1 MYEAPRGNG
10 MESILDG
17 MQVLYRREIQACNK
31 VTQEENDEEHTSND
45 DNGITGSR
53 SMTLNTVI
61 VIAVLTVVITI
72 SITYLLEWFSDR
84 QDYYKAMKIRLL
96 EKDIKELADNDKT
109 LHWEL
114 KELKKQVEK
123 LMHV

>member
-1 MYEAPRGNG
+1 
-10 MESILDG
+10 
-17 MQVLYRREIQACNK
+17 
-31 VTQEENDEEHTSND
+31 
-45 DNGITGSR
+45 
-53 SMTLNTVI
+53 MTLNTVI

-96 EKDIKELADNDKT
+96 EKEIKELADNDKA

-123 LMHV
+123 LMEDKWRRHEPDKNTDN